1 MARNTSPQG
10 PNPRAGADFSQWED
24 DAAWD
29 EQDEAAGN
37 RARQLLARSNNNL
50 HRFTDFC
57 SGMQRWLH
65 GERWIRRIGL
75 VLVVLVVLF
84 ATCFGALWWRLGAG
98 PINLDLATPWLAAAI
113 EENIGHGNTVE
124 VGGTQIERAGRVRI
138 AVRIRDIIVRDR
150 DHAVVASAP
159 KAEVRLSGT
168 ALLMGQLRAESLNLV
183 DAELSVRITP
193 DGNVTVSAGDTAK
206 PLATGVASKRDAGLP
221 PTFPRPT
228 PTAPPPVASPPAA
241 SEPSAASPDS
251 AQSGLLAGLDWLD
264 SLSMTGLDGQN
275 LNEIGLKNGNLVVDD
290 QQRGNKWSFE
300 NISLSLRRPSGGGV
314 ALSFGE
320 EGAKPWLVRVLVGPQ
335 QNGVRSVD
343 VKADKVSTRNILL
356 AMRTKDLTYT
366 ADLPLSG
373 EMKGELGRDG
383 LPTYF
388 RGKIN
393 VGAGNIID
401 TDTPDYPMPVDSAEM
416 SVEWDSGRR
425 VLLAPIKIVSGANRI
440 TLLGHLEPPNDNV
453 EIGRAHV

>member
-1 MARNTSPQG
+1 MPARERSITVDGRPDGGDQLRRQHREAMARNTSPQG

-24 DAAWD
+24 DDAWD

-37 RARQLLARSNNNL
+37 RARQLLARSNTNL

-57 SGMQRWLH
+57 SGMQRWLN

-183 DAELSVRITP
+183 DAELSLIH
-193 DGNVTVSAGDTAK
+193 
-206 PLATGVASKRDAGLP
+206 
-221 PTFPRPT
+221 
-228 PTAPPPVASPPAA
+228 
-241 SEPSAASPDS
+241 
-251 AQSGLLAGLDWLD
+251 
-264 SLSMTGLDGQN
+264 
-275 LNEIGLKNGNLVVDD
+275 I
-290 QQRGNKWSFE
+290 
-300 NISLSLRRPSGGGV
+300 
-314 ALSFGE
+314 
-320 EGAKPWLVRVLVGPQ
+320 
-335 QNGVRSVD
+335 
-343 VKADKVSTRNILL
+343 
-356 AMRTKDLTYT
+356 
-366 ADLPLSG
+366 
-373 EMKGELGRDG
+373 
-383 LPTYF
+383 
-388 RGKIN
+388 
-393 VGAGNIID
+393 
-401 TDTPDYPMPVDSAEM
+401 
-416 SVEWDSGRR
+416 
-425 VLLAPIKIVSGANRI
+425 
-440 TLLGHLEPPNDNV
+440 
-453 EIGRAHV
+453 